1 MPYLPNG
8 FAKFRLLGVWAVQV
22 IGKRE
27 IIENLGILRVFGDMQ
42 EKEFFGEIE
51 TTDGRS
57 CSIWIAQDSADG
69 GKTVRR
75 LMVIDTGNARLLMNE
90 TQADEFIRT
99 FRAARYELAKMES

>member
-1 MPYLPNG
+1 M
-8 FAKFRLLGVWAVQV
+8 FAEISTFGARVVQV

-27 IIENLGILRVFGDMQ
+27 KSRKNGISRIFVDMQ

-51 TTDGRS
+51 TTNGRS
-57 CSIWIAQDSADG
+57 CSVWIAEDSADG

-75 LMVIDTGNARLLMNE
+75 LMIDTGNARLLMNE

-99 FRAARYELAKMES
+99 FRAARYELAKMEG